1 MSEWQKTK
9 AQLLISQAISKL
21 VLAINQPI
29 LIQAM
34 AKEFADGMNQLA
46 YATGLISDAEFDD
59 YQAHIVA
66 IGKRNGLLPTAPSDS
81 GDAQLICPV
90 DTSAWP
96 PCNPACD
103 PDLNGQK
110 SRHCI
115 CEQAKAALAAQGVIR
130 A

>member
-9 AQLLISQAISKL
+9 AQLLISQAIGKL
-21 VLAINQPI
+21 LLAANQPI

-34 AKEFADGMNQLA
+34 AKEYADGMNQLA

-66 IGKRNGLLPTAPSDS
+66 IGKRSGLLPTAPSDS
-81 GDAQLICPV
+81 GSAQAKAPV

-103 PDLNGQK
+103 PELNGFK
-110 SRHCI
+110 SRHCV
-115 CEQAKAALAAQGVIR
+115 CEQAKTALADQGVAR